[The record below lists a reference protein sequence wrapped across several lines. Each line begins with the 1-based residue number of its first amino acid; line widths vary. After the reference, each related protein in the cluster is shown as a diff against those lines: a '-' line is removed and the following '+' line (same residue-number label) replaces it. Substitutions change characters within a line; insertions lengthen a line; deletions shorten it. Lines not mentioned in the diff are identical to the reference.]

1 MLEGL
6 REFFR
11 NSVAL
16 LSFFSIF
23 SAGMI
28 IVLFSLVFGGHDHG
42 DFGHGDIGH
51 DAQGDHGGESQPG
64 PGVFSLK
71 GIALLAVGFG
81 AIAFI
86 VMYYTNQILVAC
98 ISGLAIGWVFAF
110 ICMAGYR
117 ILIRQQSNSLI
128 KSEDVIGQTGQVT
141 TTIPA
146 GGLGEVRL
154 TVDGTAMT
162 KMASAPDGEAIPTG
176 TLVMVRRVSGAS
188 IMVEKLPAA

>member
-1 MLEGL
+1 MLEAL

-23 SAGMI
+23 AAGMLI
-28 IVLFSLVFGGHDHG
+28 TVFSLIFGGHDHG

-51 DAQGDHGGESQPG
+51 EVHGEHGGESQQG

-71 GIALLAVGFG
+71 GMALFAVGFG
-81 AIAFI
+81 ALAFI
-86 VMYYTNQILVAC
+86 VMYYTNQILTAC
-98 ISGLAIGWVFAF
+98 VSGLGFGWVFAA

-117 ILIRQQSNSLI
+117 ILIRQQSNSLV
-128 KSEDVIGQTGQVT
+128 KSEEAIGLTGEIT

-154 TVDGTAMT
+154 TIDGVSMT
-162 KMASAPDGEAIPTG
+162 KTASCSAGETIPTG
-176 TLVMVRRVSGAS
+176 ALVLVKRVSGAS
-188 IMVEKLPAA
+188 VLVEKLPAA